1 MRLGGSV
8 IGVDASDENIKIAKL
23 HAKKDPILHGNL
35 EYQCITAGI
44 ILIYIYI
51 YLLPQ
56 KNNLIFFFNEILFL

>member
-8 IGVDASDENIKIAKL
+8 IGVDASDENINIAKL

-44 ILIYIYI
+44 NFNIYI
-51 YLLPQ
+51 
-56 KNNLIFFFNEILFL
+56 